1 MNDSMGGK
9 ERREFARVEYVTPL
23 AYKICKRETIDKLL
37 EGYTADVSQ
46 SGIFCR
52 IKDDVQVDDIL
63 WLSFDK
69 DTLDFCHDMEKR
81 CFMYQGGVI
90 GCVVRMEGQ
99 DENGMH
105 KVGLRFITREE
116 GHVLI
121 PRIILPPEQA

>member
-1 MNDSMGGK
+1 MNDNTGGN
-9 ERREFARVEYVTPL
+9 ERREFARIEYVTPL

-69 DTLDFCHDMEKR
+69 DTLDFCQDMEKR
-81 CFMYQGGVI
+81 CFMYQGGII
-90 GCVVRMEGQ
+90 GCVVRIEGL
-99 DENGMH
+99 DDNGMH
-105 KVGLRFITREE
+105 KVGLRFLTREE
-116 GHVLI
+116 GHALI
-121 PRIILPPEQA
+121 PKIILPPEQA